1 MMEICQYEIVEN
13 CDMIIK
19 VRSELSR
26 INLGHLAHITKYEEK
41 LAQVSRKPKSANSPK
56 PFHTAGQWQQ

>member
-13 CDMIIK
+13 CDMLIK

-26 INLGHLAHITKYEEK
+26 INLGHVAHITKIRGEIGAGEP
-41 LAQVSRKPKSANSPK
+41 LA
-56 PFHTAGQWQQ
+56 